1 MPETGQAVRARRVLV
16 VADDPRTRRLVR
28 DALTG
33 AGHQVLVARSGPE
46 ALGLLDAGIP
56 DLMLST
62 VDSDELATWTRLHAV
77 PCLPL
82 TIDGT
87 AEAAVAVEEIL
98 ARVAAGPT
106 PPGPPLPYPGTTL
119 LTEARFVEELARAI
133 ERSGRSGRS
142 GCVAALDLAERPSV
156 AEQLGARADQDLRVQ
171 MSVLG
176 AGAVEG
182 SDRMALDTGGRLLVL
197 LPETDP
203 PEARQRLGRLSQR
216 VGRGSFIA
224 AGEPINVTT
233 VVGFTRYGD
242 DAVDPDVVLD
252 RALAATVVAAER
264 LDLQP
269 VQWVPGYDLAAD
281 PAP

>member
-28 DALTG
+28 DALTE

-46 ALGLLDAGIP
+46 ALGLLDAGTP

-62 VDSDELATWTRLHAV
+62 MDSDELATWTRLHAV

-106 PPGPPLPYPGTTL
+106 PPGPPPLPYPGTTL

-133 ERSGRSGRS
+133 ERSGRSGRC
-142 GCVAALDLAERPSV
+142 GWVAALDLAERPSV

-182 SDRMALDTGGRLLVL
+182 SDRIALDTTTV
-197 LPETDP
+197 
-203 PEARQRLGRLSQR
+203 SSR
-216 VGRGSFIA
+216 VGTSSSYSMLSVFMLLLHVYYLILLTHVLR
-224 AGEPINVTT
+224 
-233 VVGFTRYGD
+233 
-242 DAVDPDVVLD
+242 DVVSIVLPLPLSA
-252 RALAATVVAAER
+252 RSCHH
-264 LDLQP
+264 P
-269 VQWVPGYDLAAD
+269 SVP
-281 PAP
+281 